1 ERFYRVP
8 TADPWAQPGS
18 GLGLALV
25 KQWVEYLQGHVRVS
39 SEDGWTCFVLR
50 LPSLESSGRM

>member
-1 ERFYRVP
+1 VP

-25 KQWVEYLQGHVRVS
+25 KQWVEYLQGQIRVT
-39 SEDGWTCFVLR
+39 SEAGWTCFVLR
-50 LPSLESSGRM
+50 LPSLEPSSRM